1 MPRYTL
7 ALVGLEVTFK
17 TDADQGRIDAA
28 RELIENRFADL
39 VRTGGNIS
47 KEKLLTFLAL
57 GLADDYLESE
67 AKLRRLEDRISGM
80 LEKVPGP

>member
-7 ALVGLEVTFK
+7 TLLGLEITFK
-17 TDADQGRIDAA
+17 TDADNGRIEAA
-28 RELIENRFADL
+28 RTLIEDRFAEL
-39 VRTGGNIS
+39 MRNGGNIS

-67 AKLRRLEDRISGM
+67 SKLRRLEARISGM
-80 LEKVPGP
+80 LEKTPGR